1 MFFYR
6 EEKNG
11 IKTVQTLSK
20 IFISHKRK
28 EKDEMRDSVKWGIA
42 SAIFTVIGLALNLK
56 SKNEEKKETEQDKRD
71 FNEIANRIE
80 GGMR

>member
-1 MFFYR
+1 
-6 EEKNG
+6 
-11 IKTVQTLSK
+11 
-20 IFISHKRK
+20 
-28 EKDEMRDSVKWGIA
+28 MRDSVKWGIA
-42 SAIFTVIGLALNLK
+42 SAIFTAIGLALNLK